1 MCATPGPSLDQEG
14 GHGISTIGEDRPAGV
29 SSRLWLWVRW
39 WPDDQRRPRRDDAG
53 GGPRHRRGHQ
63 LLRHRPAVR
72 QRPVRDHPGQVL
84 RELSAEVVV
93 GTKVKLEA
101 PDMHDVAGAVVAHVE
116 GSLKRLGRERV
127 DVVSLHHP
135 VGASRDS
142 DRQILDVHDVAAA
155 AEAFSALARQGKIR
169 YWGMNAVGDTASVHK
184 AVEAVHPFA
193 VQAVYNLLN
202 PSGAIPVTAG
212 FPFQDYQ
219 GVIHAAAEQGI
230 GVFAIRVLAG
240 GALTG
245 TAARHPNASPP
256 PTPMA
261 TSRTYTDDLERAK
274 GFRFVID
281 DGYADSMA
289 EALIRFVL
297 SYPDI
302 SPAIV
307 GFASIE
313 QLEQALASA
322 AKGPL
327 PTEAREKLQRTW
339 ESFAN

>member
-1 MCATPGPSLDQEG
+1 MEYRPLGRTDLRVSAIGYGCGSVG
-14 GHGISTIGEDRPAGV
+14 GLMIRGDRDEMTRAV
-29 SSRLWLWVRW
+29 ARAI
-39 WPDDQRRPRRDDAG
+39 DAG
-53 GGPRHRRGHQ
+53 INYFDTARLYGNGQ
-63 LLRHRPAVR
+63 SETNL
-72 QRPVRDHPGQVL
+72 GQVL
-84 RELSAEVVV
+84 RELSADVVV

-101 PDMHDVAGAVVAHVE
+101 PDMHDVAGAVAAHVE
-116 GSLKRLGRERV
+116 GSLTRLGRERV

-135 VGASRDS
+135 VGARRDI

-155 AEAFSALARQGKIR
+155 AEAFSTLVGQGKLR
-169 YWGMNAVGDTASVHK
+169 YWGMNAVGDTAVVHQVL
-184 AVEAVHPFA
+184 AAAHPFA

-202 PSGAIPVTAG
+202 PSGAINVTAG

-219 GVIHAAAEQGI
+219 GVIHAAAAHGI

-261 TSRTYTDDLERAK
+261 TSRTYTDDLERAQA
-274 GFRFVID
+274 FRFVLD

-289 EALIRFVL
+289 EAAIRFVL
-297 SYPDI
+297 SN
-302 SPAIV
+302 PAISTALV
-307 GFASIE
+307 GLASLE
-313 QLEQALASA
+313 QVEQALAAA

-327 PTEAREKLQRTW
+327 STEACEKLQHIW
-339 ESFAN
+339 ASFAN

>member
-1 MCATPGPSLDQEG
+1 MEYRQLGRTDLRVSAVGYGCGSVG
-14 GHGISTIGEDRPAGV
+14 GLMIRGDRNEMTRAV
-29 SSRLWLWVRW
+29 ARAI
-39 WPDDQRRPRRDDAG
+39 DAG
-53 GGPRHRRGHQ
+53 INYFDTARLYGNGQ
-63 LLRHRPAVR
+63 SETNL
-72 QRPVRDHPGQVL
+72 GQVL

-116 GSLKRLGRERV
+116 GSLQRLGRERV

-135 VGASRDS
+135 VGASREI

-155 AEAFSALARQGKIR
+155 AEAFSTLVGQGKIR
-169 YWGMNAVGDTASVHK
+169 YWGMNAVGDTAMVHK
-184 AVEAVHPFA
+184 ALAAAHPFA

-202 PSGAIPVTAG
+202 PSGSIHVPAG

-219 GVIHAAAEQGI
+219 GVMHAAAEQGI

-261 TSRTYTDDLERAK
+261 TSRTYTDDLERAQA
-274 GFRFVID
+274 FRFMLD

-289 EALIRFVL
+289 EASLRFVL
-297 SYPDI
+297 SNPDI
-302 SPAIV
+302 STALV
-307 GFASIE
+307 GIASIE
-313 QLEQALASA
+313 QLEQALAA
-322 AKGPL
+322 AVKGPL
-327 PTEAREKLQRTW
+327 PTEAHEKLQRTW
-339 ESFAN
+339 ASFAH